1 LFRPSHSQRARWSP
15 TPFLV
20 VVVVVVARSI
30 LGLICILFHYPAKF
44 LGNFLLIVQQV
55 GTAFTRRVLSPTMPS
70 AF

>member
-1 LFRPSHSQRARWSP
+1 
-15 TPFLV
+15 
-20 VVVVVVARSI
+20 VVVARSI